1 MAKVPLTNTQI
12 KQAKPADKVVTL
24 SDGGGLQFR
33 IKPTGS
39 KLWQLRYKN
48 PFTKK
53 YTVMGLGKYPDVS
66 LADARK
72 LRQSAKELLAK
83 GINPIDD
90 KSRLTLF
97 VWNVVLPKMPI

>member
-1 MAKVPLTNTQI
+1 MAKVTPLTNTQI
-12 KQAKPADKVVTL
+12 KQAKPREKQYIL

-33 IKPTGS
+33 VKPNGS

-53 YTVMGLGKYPDVS
+53 YTLMGLGKYPAVS

-72 LRQSAKELLAK
+72 LRQKAKE
-83 GINPIDD
+83 
-90 KSRLTLF
+90 
-97 VWNVVLPKMPI
+97 